1 MKLEY
6 LADGAPEC
14 PLIRLYD
21 FAAAEAARFVAAV
34 AGLASGSVEP
44 VETHRLPF
52 VQSIGGCQLTLVRRP
67 WDQAVVQTGMSAFEC
82 GFTAD
87 TWCDVAGLIEPF
99 ARGADGFQGLAGSPG
114 EAVVLFSASGA
125 W

>member
-14 PLIRLYD
+14 PLIRLYG
-21 FAAAEAARFVAAV
+21 FPAAEAAQLVAAV
-34 AGLASGSVEP
+34 GGLASGSVGR

-52 VQSIGGCQLTLVRRP
+52 VEPIGGCQLTLVRRP
-67 WDQAVVQTGMSAFEC
+67 WDRAVVQVGMSAFEC
-82 GFTAD
+82 GFTAE
-87 TWCDVAGLIEPF
+87 TWGNVAGLIEPF
-99 ARGADGFQGLAGSPG
+99 AKDADGFQWLAGAPG
-114 EAVVLFSASGA
+114 AAVVLLSASGG